1 MQKGDD
7 FIHLLFFLC
16 RKILFLFQIIV
27 MEAKEL
33 VVKILRPFISK
44 YLIALVAFV
53 VWIVFFDDNNLRQ
66 HQKNLQELAQLEE
79 QVAFYKQKIEA
90 DKRKLYELQTND
102 ENLEKFAR
110 EQFFMKKADE
120 DIYVIVEEN

>member
-1 MQKGDD
+1 
-7 FIHLLFFLC
+7 
-16 RKILFLFQIIV
+16 

-33 VVKILRPFISK
+33 VVKIFRPFISK

-79 QVAFYKQKIEA
+79 QVAFYKQKIDA

-120 DIYVIVEEN
+120 DIYVIVEEK

>member
-1 MQKGDD
+1 
-7 FIHLLFFLC
+7 
-16 RKILFLFQIIV
+16 

-33 VVKILRPFISK
+33 AVTVLKPIISK
-44 YLIALVAFV
+44 YVIAFLAFV
-53 VWIVFFDDNNLRQ
+53 VWVVFFDDNNLIQ
-66 HQKNLQELAQLEE
+66 HQKNLKELAQLEE

-120 DIYVIVEEN
+120 DIYVIVEEK

>member
-1 MQKGDD
+1 M
-7 FIHLLFFLC
+7 
-16 RKILFLFQIIV
+16 FQIIT
-27 MEAKEL
+27 MKAKEL

-120 DIYVIVEEN
+120 DIYVIVEEK